1 MKKHKNSQT
10 THPPDPPEPR
20 SVVNNQSSII
30 NRRVPYSPD
39 PLMPLCPLISCPR
52 LLSRPF
58 CRLCSCPLSLVFFH
72 PLFLPA
78 LLVPLCS
85 SPLRAF
91 VAISQLCKTNPISK
105 TAKPPQPLM
114 PQRLTPSFRSP
125 PPPKNKPN
133 QTQFITAKPLGE
145 AGTNPIP
152 PQNPGS
158 ARPRAKS
165 KGQTNPTCPGEA
177 GTNPIL
183 CPRTI
188 KYPASRIEHLAH
200 LTKESWPDYAKQTQ
214 CITAKPAWGG
224 PKPDPGPLLRSPRYA
239 SRFTRHDPFRFTL
252 AVSAA
257 GRR

>member
-39 PLMPLCPLISCPR
+39 PLMPLCPLVSCPR

-78 LLVPLCS
+78 LLVPLCPCLLCS

-133 QTQFITAKPLGE
+133 QTQFITAKP
-145 AGTNPIP
+145 
-152 PQNPGS
+152 
-158 ARPRAKS
+158 
-165 KGQTNPTCPGEA
+165 
-177 GTNPIL
+177 
-183 CPRTI
+183 
-188 KYPASRIEHLAH
+188 
-200 LTKESWPDYAKQTQ
+200 
-214 CITAKPAWGG
+214 AWGG

-239 SRFTRHDPFRFTL
+239 SRFTRYDPFRFTL

-257 GRR
+257 GRRVRGSPALCSPSLWASGGCRRLP